1 MSNLTLETK
10 IEIWNY
16 QYNGIWYEL
25 HVDAT
30 EQRFLTEVFAERGEV
45 TAELLAHFQEV
56 VDNINH

>member
-1 MSNLTLETK
+1 MSNLTLEAK

-16 QYNGIWYEL
+16 QYEGIWYEL

-30 EQRFLTEVFAERGEV
+30 EQRFLKQVFAERGDL
-45 TAELLAHFQEV
+45 TSDLMAHFESV

>member
-16 QYNGIWYEL
+16 QYEGIWYEI

-30 EQRFLTEVFAERGEV
+30 EQRFIKEVFAESGLV
-45 TAELLAHFQEV
+45 TAELLAHFESV
-56 VDNINH
+56 VDGINH

>member
-30 EQRFLTEVFAERGEV
+30 EQRFLREVFAESGEV
-45 TAELLAHFQEV
+45 TPDLMAHFDAV

>member
-16 QYNGIWYEL
+16 QYEGIWYEI

-30 EQRFLTEVFAERGEV
+30 EQRFIKEVFAERGEV
-45 TAELLAHFQEV
+45 TAELLAHFHEV
-56 VDNINH
+56 VDGINH

>member
-56 VDNINH
+56 VDGINH

>member
-16 QYNGIWYEL
+16 QYEGIWYEL

-30 EQRFLTEVFAERGEV
+30 EQRFIKEVFAESGEV
-45 TAELLAHFQEV
+45 TSDLMAHFESV

>member
-30 EQRFLTEVFAERGEV
+30 EQRFIKEVFAESGEV
-45 TAELLAHFQEV
+45 TSDLMAHFESV

>member
-45 TAELLAHFQEV
+45 TAELLAHFREV

>member
-30 EQRFLTEVFAERGEV
+30 EQRFIKEVFAESGEV
-45 TAELLAHFQEV
+45 TQELLAHFEAV
-56 VDNINH
+56 VDGINH

>member
-30 EQRFLTEVFAERGEV
+30 DQRFITEVFAESGEV
-45 TAELLAHFQEV
+45 TQELLAHFEAV
-56 VDNINH
+56 VDGINH

>member
-45 TAELLAHFQEV
+45 TAELLAHFHEV

>member
-16 QYNGIWYEL
+16 QYEGIWYEI

-30 EQRFLTEVFAERGEV
+30 EQRFFKEVFAESGEV
-45 TAELLAHFQEV
+45 TAELLAHFHEV

>member
-1 MSNLTLETK
+1 MSNLTLEAK

-30 EQRFLTEVFAERGEV
+30 EQRFLKEVFAESGDV
-45 TAELLAHFQEV
+45 TSDLMAHFESV